1 MTRRNAP
8 KPSPRAPAARTPSR
22 TIFSP
27 AESAFLASV
36 VADGIQIQPRFRP
49 EPMLALTGRG
59 FMKSTGASEI
69 AAAKKPSRPFR

>member
-1 MTRRNAP
+1 
-8 KPSPRAPAARTPSR
+8 
-22 TIFSP
+22 
-27 AESAFLASV
+27 V

-69 AAAKKPSRPFR
+69 AAAKKLSRPFR